1 MSNTDTVK
9 KGDNNST
16 NSQSMKEIPEPE
28 CREAECREP
37 ECREPECREP
47 EWKAN
52 RDKCTG
58 CVKRTTEYGTLG
70 CKYCDENW
78 DVPDLIYYT

>member
-16 NSQSMKEIPEPE
+16 NSQSMKETPDPE
-28 CREAECREP
+28 CREPECREP

>member
-16 NSQSMKEIPEPE
+16 NSQSMKETPD
-28 CREAECREP
+28 P

>member
-1 MSNTDTVK
+1 
-9 KGDNNST
+9 
-16 NSQSMKEIPEPE
+16 MKEIPDPE
-28 CREAECREP
+28 CREPECREP

>member
-16 NSQSMKEIPEPE
+16 NSQSMKETPDP
-28 CREAECREP
+28 ECREP

>member
-16 NSQSMKEIPEPE
+16 NSQSMKETPD
-28 CREAECREP
+28 
-37 ECREPECREP
+37 PECREP